1 MKALRTAAPLNLQ
14 RLAGFHSIRE
24 GLHAVMHDTKALLAT
39 AMSQPEPN
47 RAGTLNQLCPQAG

>member
-1 MKALRTAAPLNLQ
+1 MAVLRTAALNLL

-24 GLHAVMHDTKALLAT
+24 GLQTVRHAIKALLANG

-47 RAGTLNQLCPQAG
+47 PS